1 MQEQVLPTFVPVMNS
16 ETFTSPV
23 KKQAALTAGLAS
35 LLMFA
40 AAMAAEFLMRQRLIV
55 PGNAKQTAAGILAE
69 PLLFRSGILAYLL
82 VLICDVLLAWA
93 LYTFLQRVHPALS
106 MLSACFRLVYT
117 VLFGM
122 ALSGLL
128 KGFRRLQDPEAALA
142 YFNGFEDDWALALV
156 FFALHLLFT
165 GYLVY
170 KSNSI
175 PKWIGMLLV
184 LAGMAYFTDNFCKL
198 MLPDY
203 GVYKNVLTL
212 LVAVPSICGEL
223 GLALWMLF
231 RGSRLA
237 ND

>member
-1 MQEQVLPTFVPVMNS
+1 MNPD
-16 ETFTSPV
+16 TFTSPV

-55 PGNAKQTAAGILAE
+55 PGSARETAAGILAE
-69 PLLFRSGILAYLL
+69 PVLFRSGILAYLL

-93 LYTFLQRVHPALS
+93 LYVFLYRVHPALS
-106 MLSACFRLVYT
+106 LLSACFRLVYT
-117 VLFGM
+117 TLFGM

-128 KGFRRLQDPEAALA
+128 KGFRRLQDPETALV

-156 FFALHLLFT
+156 FFALHLLLT

-175 PKWIGMLLV
+175 PKWIGVLLI
-184 LAGMAYFTDNFCKL
+184 LAGMAYFTDNICKL
-198 MLPDY
+198 MLPDHS
-203 GVYKNVLTL
+203 VYKNVLTL

-223 GLALWMLF
+223 GLAFWMLF

-237 ND
+237 HD

>member
-1 MQEQVLPTFVPVMNS
+1 MNPD
-16 ETFTSPV
+16 TFTSPV

-55 PGNAKQTAAGILAE
+55 PGSARETAAGILAE
-69 PLLFRSGILAYLL
+69 PVLFRSGILAYLL

-93 LYTFLQRVHPALS
+93 LYVFLYRVHPALS
-106 MLSACFRLVYT
+106 LLSACFRLVYT
-117 VLFGM
+117 TLFGM

-128 KGFRRLQDPEAALA
+128 KGFRRLQDPETALV

-156 FFALHLLFT
+156 FFALHLLLT

-170 KSNSI
+170 KSNSM
-175 PKWIGMLLV
+175 PKWIGVLLI
-184 LAGMAYFTDNFCKL
+184 LAGMAYFTDNICKL
-198 MLPDY
+198 MLPDHS
-203 GVYKNVLTL
+203 VYKNVLTL
-212 LVAVPSICGEL
+212 LVAVPSIFGEL
-223 GLALWMLF
+223 GLAFWMLF

-237 ND
+237 HD

>member
-1 MQEQVLPTFVPVMNS
+1 MNPD
-16 ETFTSPV
+16 TFTSPV

-55 PGNAKQTAAGILAE
+55 PGSARETAAGILAE
-69 PLLFRSGILAYLL
+69 PVLFRSGILAYLL

-93 LYTFLQRVHPALS
+93 LYVFLYRVHPALS
-106 MLSACFRLVYT
+106 LLSACFRLVYT
-117 VLFGM
+117 TLFGM

-128 KGFRRLQDPEAALA
+128 KGFRRLQDPETALV

-156 FFALHLLFT
+156 FFALHLLLT

-175 PKWIGMLLV
+175 PKWIGVLLI
-184 LAGMAYFTDNFCKL
+184 LAGMAYFTDNICKL
-198 MLPDY
+198 MLPDHS
-203 GVYKNVLTL
+203 VYKNVLTL

-237 ND
+237 HD